1 MTAILLTAFISP
13 LETSAATE
21 TLIEA
26 ATVDVLDRLVIETQD
41 RHDESLKLILTRR
54 VETIERGN
62 EKIGIPAET
71 HVMIEHGTEIGVA
84 EAIMVIG
91 E

>member
-1 MTAILLTAFISP
+1 MILLTAFISP

-21 TLIEA
+21 TLIEV
-26 ATVDVLDRLVIETQD
+26 ATVDVLDHLVIETRD
-41 RHDESLKLILTRR
+41 RHDEILKLILTRR

-62 EKIGIPAET
+62 EKIATPDET
-71 HVMIEHGTEIGVA
+71 HVTIEHGTEIGVA
-84 EAIMVIG
+84 EAITVIG